1 MHARLE
7 LPSSVSG
14 RTDLAVHL
22 ANRQA
27 QSLEVVAATG
37 DRRRQR

>member
-7 LPSSVSG
+7 LSHEP
-14 RTDLAVHL
+14 RTQLVMRL

-27 QSLEVVAATG
+27 QSLEVGEPTAAVAP
-37 DRRRQR
+37 